1 MNKRKIIFM
10 ILTVCW
16 MIGIFTFSSRTA
28 ELSSQDSNRA
38 GMVIGEMFVPGFE
51 NWSIVRQDFAE
62 KVDHP
67 IRKTAHAAEYAVLGV
82 MLMGVFAGEQSKWRL
97 VLKSWILGSGY
108 AATDE
113 FHQLFVAGRS
123 GQMSDVMLDSFGV
136 FAGVLIACFFLVLQ
150 SKHRSLK
157 NVMS

>member
-28 ELSSQDSNRA
+28 ELSSQDSNHV
-38 GMVIGEMFVPGFE
+38 GIVIGEMFVPDFE
-51 NWSIVRQDFAE
+51 NWSKAKQQAFAE

-67 IRKTAHAAEYAVLGV
+67 IRKTAHAAEYAVLGA
-82 MLMGVFAGEQSKWRL
+82 MLMGVFAGEQSKRWS
-97 VLKSWILGSGY
+97 VLKSWILGTGY

-150 SKHRSLK
+150 SKYRKGENSC
-157 NVMS
+157 